1 MMVYDRMKLNKK
13 ARDLSLPQPQEA
25 VYFGTAKED
34 IGKYCA
40 TLKKRHP
47 DVEKPWRLRPTRSRC
62 SCREEDFRMAVSPV
76 LIRRSSLL

>member
-1 MMVYDRMKLNKK
+1 MMVYDRMRLNKK

-47 DVEKPWRLRPTRSRC
+47 EVEKPTL
-62 SCREEDFRMAVSPV
+62 EDLVSV
-76 LIRRSSLL
+76 MFVCGDRKSVV